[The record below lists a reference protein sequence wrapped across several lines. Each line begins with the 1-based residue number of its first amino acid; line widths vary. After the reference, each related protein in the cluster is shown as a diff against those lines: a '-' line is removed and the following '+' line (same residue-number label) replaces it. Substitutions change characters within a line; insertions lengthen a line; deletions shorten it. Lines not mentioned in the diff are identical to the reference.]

1 MRRIN
6 TFVRLL
12 SILLPLIVGKY
23 NWIMSFCIVCDGRLD
38 SLIIILVT
46 IFFQMYQCF
55 LLSVWYEFLIR
66 LNLSWTLVSSLML
79 SCTYFFIC
87 DLTICSTWY
96 RRWLKISTLIIHH
109 LDELFSLRRWCQIIR
124 QRIEVLLRLFL
135 FLFCKNPLMYVYE
148 LTIIYCL

>member
-6 TFVRLL
+6 TFARLF
-12 SILLPLIVGKY
+12 SILLTLIVGRY
-23 NWIMSFCIVCDGRLD
+23 NWIMSFCIVCDGRLNN
-38 SLIIILVT
+38 LIIILVT

-79 SCTYFFIC
+79 SYTCSSLYG
-87 DLTICSTWY
+87 LTICSTWY
-96 RRWLKISTLIIHH
+96 MRWLRIIALIIHH

-135 FLFCKNPLMYVYE
+135 FLFCKNPLMYVCE